1 MRSVDSLGNNR
12 AELRVYARKY
22 EYCAFRLDPQ
32 GKISVIEIREL
43 YKYYGEARALG
54 PLSAE
59 IGQGEIVGLLGVNG
73 AGKTTALRILACDL
87 LPSSGSVRVDG
98 IDVVERPEAVRER
111 IGYLPDVPPLY
122 GDMRVGEYLAFAA
135 RLRGVP
141 SKDVVRR
148 VGAVEELTALGE
160 RDRDPI
166 STLSHGFQQRVGIA
180 QAIIHEPKLVVLD
193 EPISGLDPVQIVEM
207 RQLVRQLGGK
217 HTVLV
222 SSHILSEISETCDRI
237 LVIKDGEIVASGTE
251 AELSTR
257 LLEGVRVRVTLRA
270 REEQEGAVERART
283 LLASVTGARGVEAA
297 TTAERGD
304 YFASFV
310 VDAAT
315 DVRPALARAV
325 IEGGFELLELGRLEH
340 ELESVFLRLAGASNK
355 PKNEVA
361 S

>member
-1 MRSVDSLGNNR
+1 M
-12 AELRVYARKY
+12 
-22 EYCAFRLDPQ
+22 
-32 GKISVIEIREL
+32 IEIREL

-54 PLSAE
+54 PVSVE
-59 IGQGEIVGLLGVNG
+59 IDQGEIVGLLGVNG

-111 IGYLPDVPPLY
+111 IGYLPDTPPLY
-122 GDMRVGEYLAFAA
+122 TDMRVGEYLAFAA
-135 RLRGVP
+135 KLRGVP
-141 SKDVVRR
+141 AKDVSRR
-148 VGAVEELTALGE
+148 VAAIEELTSLRE
-160 RDRDPI
+160 RHEDPI
-166 STLSHGFQQRVGIA
+166 STLSHGFQQRIGIA

-251 AELSTR
+251 AELSSR

-270 REEQEGAVERART
+270 PGGAEGDAAAAAKAVLAGVPGVRRVELTSTQETGSA
-283 LLASVTGARGVEAA
+283 LAS
-297 TTAERGD
+297 
-304 YFASFV
+304 FL
-310 VDAAT
+310 VDAASE
-315 DVRPALARAV
+315 VRPALATAV
-325 IEGGFELLELGRLEH
+325 LGAGLELLELSRLER
-340 ELESVFLRLAGASNK
+340 ELESVFLRLAGSN
-355 PKNEVA
+355 NATEVK

>member
-1 MRSVDSLGNNR
+1 
-12 AELRVYARKY
+12 
-22 EYCAFRLDPQ
+22 
-32 GKISVIEIREL
+32 VIEIQDL

-54 PLSAE
+54 PVSLE
-59 IGQGEIVGLLGVNG
+59 IDQGEIIGLLGVNG

-111 IGYLPDVPPLY
+111 IGYLPDEPPLY

-141 SKDVVRR
+141 DGDVARR
-148 VGAVEELTALGE
+148 VGAVEQLTALSE
-160 RDRDPI
+160 RHQDPI
-166 STLSHGFQQRVGIA
+166 STLSHGFRQRVGIA

-237 LVIKDGEIVASGTE
+237 LVIKDGVIVASGTE
-251 AELSTR
+251 AELSGR
-257 LLEGVRVRVTLRA
+257 LLGGVRVRVVLRA
-270 REEQEGAVERART
+270 PGSSSAV
-283 LLASVTGARGVEAA
+283 ASLKAKKALGDVAGVSGVADA
-297 TTAERGD
+297 TTAETGD
-304 YFASFV
+304 EV
-310 VDAAT
+310 AAFT
-315 DVRPALARAV
+315 VEAKSEVRPALAAAV
-325 IEGGFELLELGRLEH
+325 VSAGLELLELSRVEH
-340 ELESVFLRLAGASNK
+340 ELESVFLRLAGSNGAARKEAS
-355 PKNEVA
+355 

>member
-1 MRSVDSLGNNR
+1 M
-12 AELRVYARKY
+12 
-22 EYCAFRLDPQ
+22 
-32 GKISVIEIREL
+32 IEIREL

-54 PLSAE
+54 PVSVE
-59 IGQGEIVGLLGVNG
+59 IDQGEIVGLLGVNG

-141 SKDVVRR
+141 SQDVSRR
-148 VGAVEELTALGE
+148 VGAVEELTALT
-160 RDRDPI
+160 DRHDDPI
-166 STLSHGFQQRVGIA
+166 STLSHGYQQRVGIA

-207 RQLVRQLGGK
+207 RQLVRQLAGK

-237 LVIKDGEIVASGTE
+237 LVIKDGQIVASGTE
-251 AELSTR
+251 AELSAR
-257 LLEGVRVRVTLRA
+257 LIEGVRVRLTVRAAEPAAIEIARKTLGALDGVRA
-270 REEQEGAVERART
+270 LDTRDTVDG
-283 LLASVTGARGVEAA
+283 L
-297 TTAERGD
+297 TTFLVDTNAE
-304 YFASFV
+304 
-310 VDAAT
+310 
-315 DVRPALARAV
+315 VRPSLAKAIVGAGLELFELARV
-325 IEGGFELLELGRLEH
+325 EH
-340 ELESVFLRLAGASNK
+340 ELESVFLRLADPGKSRAKEAS
-355 PKNEVA
+355 
-361 S
+361 